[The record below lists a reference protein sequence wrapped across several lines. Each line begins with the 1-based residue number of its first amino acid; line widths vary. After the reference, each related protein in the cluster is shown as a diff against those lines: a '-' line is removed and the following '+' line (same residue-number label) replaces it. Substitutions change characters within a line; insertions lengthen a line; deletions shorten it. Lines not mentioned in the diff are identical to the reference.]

1 MVFTNLITVRISFA
15 DSSVEFCFMV
25 SIPRRSFVI
34 FVGNKIGTTTTT
46 TTTTAAATSIGSKF
60 TIIFHFRCR
69 ASLSSAWLQL
79 WHLCHFLLWRQELN
93 SQIMERK
100 ETNDNK
106 PQRAGNSLF
115 PEWKS
120 TRRNG
125 ANFEFER
132 HGFDWFSVLEGFD
145 SAKRHSPVWTR
156 SIFRTNL

>member
-34 FVGNKIGTTTTT
+34 FVGNKIGTTT

-132 HGFDWFSVLEGFD
+132 HGFD